1 MYTKHIIYYE
11 LTITFT
17 YEVLLSVLL
26 CNNLNPEFGNFIFCV
41 SCRTVA
47 CPDVRGNGPWSFIR
61 TKNCLLRTK
70 NFLYCFGFINLIN
83 EYVVW
88 KFQCQIFMTRFNLS
102 HLLFY
107 LPLKNIL
114 QKILTGTAIWNGH
127 GVVCLQ
133 VKLAN
138 NDLDVYI

>member
-47 CPDVRGNGPWSFIR
+47 CPDVHGNGPWSFIR

-88 KFQCQIFMTRFNLS
+88 KFQCQIFMTRFNLN

-114 QKILTGTAIWNGH
+114 QKILTGTVIWNGH